1 MDSGYYAAMTGL
13 IARTQ
18 ALDIAATNL
27 ANAQTPGY
35 RSEQEYF
42 RSALMGPDAADSQL
56 GRTVN
61 NFGLLGG
68 DRLNL
73 EQGSLDPTGNPLD
86 LAIEGAGFFQIQ
98 TRNGLRYTRDGSFH
112 RAPGGL
118 MVTAGGDPVLSTAG
132 QPIPVPPG
140 QITVGVDGVL
150 SAAGGVVATVGVF
163 SFPAGTQLT
172 AEGTNRYVAPD
183 QATVSV
189 SKAAT
194 IHEGALETAN
204 QGVIPGTL
212 NLILVQREA
221 EMMQK
226 ALTIFHTDFNK
237 FATEDLPRV

>member
-1 MDSGYYAAMTGL
+1 
-13 IARTQ
+13 
-18 ALDIAATNL
+18 
-27 ANAQTPGY
+27 
-35 RSEQEYF
+35 
-42 RSALMGPDAADSQL
+42 
-56 GRTVN
+56 
-61 NFGLLGG
+61 
-68 DRLNL
+68 
-73 EQGSLDPTGNPLD
+73 
-86 LAIEGAGFFQIQ
+86 
-98 TRNGLRYTRDGSFH
+98 
-112 RAPGGL
+112 

>member
-1 MDSGYYAAMTGL
+1 
-13 IARTQ
+13 
-18 ALDIAATNL
+18 
-27 ANAQTPGY
+27 
-35 RSEQEYF
+35 
-42 RSALMGPDAADSQL
+42 
-56 GRTVN
+56 
-61 NFGLLGG
+61 
-68 DRLNL
+68 
-73 EQGSLDPTGNPLD
+73 
-86 LAIEGAGFFQIQ
+86 
-98 TRNGLRYTRDGSFH
+98 
-112 RAPGGL
+112 
-118 MVTAGGDPVLSTAG
+118 
-132 QPIPVPPG
+132 
-140 QITVGVDGVL
+140 VGVDGVL